1 MTAVWNLPNILTAF
15 RIALVPLFL
24 LFFYIDTVSARWI
37 TLAIF
42 CIASATDFFD
52 GFLARRLNIESPFGA
67 FLDPVAD
74 KLMVAITLILL
85 VEREANVWLAI
96 PAMVIIGREITVSAL
111 REWMAEMGSRAVVQV
126 SWVGKIKTVCQLFAI
141 FLLLLS
147 SPDIFNIPKSIGY
160 LFMWIAALLTLW
172 SMYSYLR
179 AAWPHLTS
187 EKKDG

>member
-1 MTAVWNLPNILTAF
+1 MWNLPNILTLF
-15 RIALVPLFL
+15 RIALVPLFVI
-24 LFFYIDTVSARWI
+24 FFYIDGVEARWI

-52 GFLARRLNIESPFGA
+52 GFLARRLNVESPFGA

-85 VEREANVWLAI
+85 VEREASVWLAI

-111 REWMAEMGSRAVVQV
+111 REWMAEMGNRAAVKV

-147 SPDIFNIPKSIGY
+147 SPAIFNLPKQFGY
-160 LFMWIAALLTLW
+160 IFMWIAALLTLW

>member
-1 MTAVWNLPNILTAF
+1 MWNLPNILTAF
-15 RIALVPLFL
+15 RIALVPLFV
-24 LFFYIDTVSARWI
+24 LFFYIDTVAARWI
-37 TLAIF
+37 TLSIF
-42 CIASATDFFD
+42 CVASATDFFD

-85 VEREANVWLAI
+85 VEREATVWLAI

-147 SPDIFNIPKSIGY
+147 SPDIFNVPKSIGY

-172 SMYSYLR
+172 SMYNYLR

-187 EKKDG
+187 ENKDG